1 MYEDQTHELESP
13 ASLGTGGAHGS
24 LVSRRVRKTPREKPP
39 NIDFRDIPMIR
50 SSVHEKQAPFPVPSS
65 SPRPTVRI
73 VRLADL
79 WRSSQ
84 PVPEKGDIEEWLAD
98 GVPAQWTDIESR
110 AELERHAVEAPEV
123 DLDAVKSAVPS
134 RRVVMRRAVRD
145 RAPGPR
151 IPVGTPRS
159 RGNAILVCRRSQ
171 AREELCHDRHG
182 SLGIR
187 GARLPMDDR
196 PRDPASVIIM
206 SAEYDVARCRVSGCG
221 TSSRRCVRG

>member
-1 MYEDQTHELESP
+1 
-13 ASLGTGGAHGS
+13 
-24 LVSRRVRKTPREKPP
+24 
-39 NIDFRDIPMIR
+39 MIR

-65 SPRPTVRI
+65 NPRPTVRI

-134 RRVVMRRAVRD
+134 RRVVMRRASEIEPLVVEFLWEPRV
-145 RAPGPR
+145 PG
-151 IPVGTPRS
+151 GM
-159 RGNAILVCRRSQ
+159 L
-171 AREELCHDRHG
+171 
-182 SLGIR
+182 SLFAGDPKLGKSFVTIAMAASVSR
-187 GARLPMDDR
+187 GARLPMDNR

-206 SAEYDVARCRVSGCG
+206 SAEDDVARCRVSGCG